1 MSMFSIMSRSSRQR
15 MLGAFVWV
23 LVAVF
28 VFSLLLGICYSL
40 VGYADFSVRRLESTT
55 VPFTNDFSSLTLAKP
70 CLNTTVL
77 VSSTS
82 QDLCAAYL
90 SGSGTSTT
98 WSMRVSLPEYII
110 ALTTIFGSILFVIFG
125 GVGMACLPMSLIATF
140 LRRPKTTISRA
151 QYIKEATYILKR
163 GKDIKEVLL
172 GLQREERAGSKGRKW
187 KKNVLKMQKELIYLE
202 QDDEALTEVFPQG
215 EKADT
220 SWALTVIS
228 YLTCL
233 FFGIVG
239 GISGLLGTVGFG
251 VFCLYLLLAV
261 ISGEVHLGLNFLF
274 IQLHPMKW
282 NGTLM
287 NSFLFNVGLILAC
300 SISVIQFCAKA
311 FSLYVDATAVQQI
324 FGGTLQTLRGIKYL
338 FRYNVFQ
345 IMFIILA
352 FLTIL
357 YYMCCGWRKKGRAK
371 NKFVNI

>member
-1 MSMFSIMSRSSRQR
+1 
-15 MLGAFVWV
+15 
-23 LVAVF
+23 
-28 VFSLLLGICYSL
+28 
-40 VGYADFSVRRLESTT
+40 
-55 VPFTNDFSSLTLAKP
+55 
-70 CLNTTVL
+70 
-77 VSSTS
+77 
-82 QDLCAAYL
+82 
-90 SGSGTSTT
+90 
-98 WSMRVSLPEYII
+98 MRVSFPEYII

-151 QYIKEATYILKR
+151 QYIKTSLQEATHILKR
-163 GKDIKEVLL
+163 GKDMKEVLL

-239 GISGLLGTVGFG
+239 IVISVVWLVHIIIFMLVTPPIKPFLNDFFIRLDKAWGLLGTVGFG

-274 IQLHPMKW
+274 IQLHPM
-282 NGTLM
+282 N
-287 NSFLFNVGLILAC
+287 
-300 SISVIQFCAKA
+300 VIQFCAKA

-324 FGGTLQTLRGIKYL
+324 FGGTLQTLRGLKYL

-357 YYMCCGWRKKGRAK
+357 YYMCCGWRKKGRAR

>member
-1 MSMFSIMSRSSRQR
+1 
-15 MLGAFVWV
+15 
-23 LVAVF
+23 
-28 VFSLLLGICYSL
+28 
-40 VGYADFSVRRLESTT
+40 
-55 VPFTNDFSSLTLAKP
+55 
-70 CLNTTVL
+70 
-77 VSSTS
+77 
-82 QDLCAAYL
+82 
-90 SGSGTSTT
+90 
-98 WSMRVSLPEYII
+98 MRVSFPEYII

-151 QYIKEATYILKR
+151 QYIKEATHILKR

-239 GISGLLGTVGFG
+239 IVISVVWLVHIIIFMLVTPPIKPFLNDFFIRLDKAWGLLGTVGFG

-357 YYMCCGWRKKGRAK
+357 YYMCCGWRKKGRAR

>member
-1 MSMFSIMSRSSRQR
+1 
-15 MLGAFVWV
+15 
-23 LVAVF
+23 
-28 VFSLLLGICYSL
+28 
-40 VGYADFSVRRLESTT
+40 
-55 VPFTNDFSSLTLAKP
+55 
-70 CLNTTVL
+70 
-77 VSSTS
+77 
-82 QDLCAAYL
+82 
-90 SGSGTSTT
+90 
-98 WSMRVSLPEYII
+98 MRVSLPEYII